1 METLRNSKY
10 TNTNIISCTRKLLL
24 TSFNW

>member
-10 TNTNIISCTRKLLL
+10 TNTNIISAHAN
-24 TSFNW
+24 FY